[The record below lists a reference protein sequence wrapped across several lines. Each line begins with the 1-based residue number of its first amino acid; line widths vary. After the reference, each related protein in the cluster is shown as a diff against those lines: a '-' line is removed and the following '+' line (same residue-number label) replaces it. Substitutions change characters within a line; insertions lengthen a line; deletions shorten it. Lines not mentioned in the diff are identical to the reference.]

1 MARLFILQYI
11 FKMDLPSAPN
21 GEDPHKCVCGDW
33 SERHARSALAPRSRV
48 GALDLARMQA
58 CKEASLYLHSL
69 RVHF

>member
-1 MARLFILQYI
+1 MARPFILQYI

-48 GALDLARMQA
+48 GALDLALQA
-58 CKEASLYLHSL
+58 STQTNLYLLSL
-69 RVHF
+69 FVHF